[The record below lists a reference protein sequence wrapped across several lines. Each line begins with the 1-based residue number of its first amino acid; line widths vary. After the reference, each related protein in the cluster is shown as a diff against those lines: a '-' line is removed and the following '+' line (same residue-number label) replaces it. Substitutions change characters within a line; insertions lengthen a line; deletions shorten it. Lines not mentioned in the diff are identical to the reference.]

1 MKKLVLLVVF
11 GVTAFITNAQEIKV
25 GYADPDYIMGQLPEA
40 KQIESELKTL
50 QTQLKTQID
59 SKYQEFQRKVK
70 DYNDNV
76 GTMLVP
82 VKENTERELQQL
94 QQNLEKLQQD
104 AQTTI
109 QTKQQ
114 ALMQPVY
121 AKIGKGIEDV
131 AKENSISLV
140 LSNQVGGLDV
150 VLFADEKLDISDLVL
165 KKLGVTPTKPADGT
179 TTQPTNNTTTNTNKP
194 ATTTT
199 KPK

>member
-11 GVTAFITNAQEIKV
+11 GFTALITNAQEIKV
-25 GYADPDYIMGQLPEA
+25 GYADPDYIMGQLPES
-40 KQIESELKTL
+40 KQVESDLKTL

-59 SKYQEFQRKVK
+59 TKVQEFQRKAK
-70 DYNDNV
+70 DYNDNYT
-76 GTMLVP
+76 TMLEP
-82 VKENTERELQQL
+82 VRQNTERELQQL

-109 QTKQQ
+109 QAKQQ
-114 ALMQPVY
+114 ALMQPLY
-121 AKIGKGIEDV
+121 AKIAKGIEDV

-140 LSNQVGGLDV
+140 LSTQVGGLDV

-165 KKLGVTPTKPADGT
+165 KKLGVTPKPAETT
-179 TTQPTNNTTTNTNKP
+179 TTQPAPNTTTNTNKP

>member
-11 GVTAFITNAQEIKV
+11 GFTAFITNAQEIKI
-25 GYADPDYIMGQLPEA
+25 GYADPDYIMGQLPES
-40 KQIESELKTL
+40 KQVESDLKTL

-59 SKYQEFQRKVK
+59 SKVQEFQRKAK
-70 DYNDNV
+70 DYNENYT
-76 GTMLVP
+76 TMLEP
-82 VKENTERELQQL
+82 VRQNTERELQQL

-114 ALMQPVY
+114 ALMQPLY
-121 AKIGKGIEDV
+121 AKIGKGIEDT
-131 AKENSISLV
+131 AKENGITLV

-165 KKLGVTPTKPADGT
+165 KKLGVTPVKPADGT

>member
-11 GVTAFITNAQEIKV
+11 GFTALITNAQEIKV
-25 GYADPDYIMGQLPEA
+25 GYADPDYIMGQLPES
-40 KQIESELKTL
+40 KQVESDLKTL
-50 QTQLKTQID
+50 QAQLKTQID
-59 SKYQEFQRKVK
+59 SKVQEFQRKAK
-70 DYNDNV
+70 DYNDNYT
-76 GTMLVP
+76 TMLEP
-82 VKENTERELQQL
+82 VRQNTERELQQL

-109 QTKQQ
+109 QAKQQ
-114 ALMQPVY
+114 ALMQPLY

-165 KKLGVTPTKPADGT
+165 KKLGVTPTKPAD
-179 TTQPTNNTTTNTNKP
+179 TTQPANTTTNTNKP